1 VIFAVR
7 TTKDQQFIEITKDVQ
22 RVVDDEGVND
32 GLAIVY
38 VPHTTAGVTINENG
52 DPDVLRDILTN
63 LERVFPVQGDYRHY
77 EGNSH
82 AHIKTSLMGSSC
94 TIPIEKG
101 QLQLGTWQGIYFCE
115 FDGPRHRKVQVK
127 IVRC

>member
-1 VIFAVR
+1 MIFNVR

-22 RVVDDEGVND
+22 RVVDEEGVKD

-52 DPDVLRDILTN
+52 DPDVVRDILTN
-63 LERVFPVQGDYRHY
+63 LERVFPVQGDYSHY

-94 TIPIEKG
+94 TIPVEKG
-101 QLQLGTWQGIYFCE
+101 QLQLGTWQGIYVCE
-115 FDGPRHRKVQVK
+115 FDGPRHRKVQVQ

>member
-1 VIFAVR
+1 MIFAVR

>member
-1 VIFAVR
+1 MIFNVR

-22 RVVDDEGVND
+22 RVVDEEGVKD

-52 DPDVLRDILTN
+52 DPDVVRDILTN
-63 LERVFPVQGDYRHY
+63 LERVFPVQGDYSHY

-82 AHIKTSLMGSSC
+82 AHINS
-94 TIPIEKG
+94 
-101 QLQLGTWQGIYFCE
+101 
-115 FDGPRHRKVQVK
+115 
-127 IVRC
+127 